1 MSYCIMFYIILHTQ
15 WYPHLRKLC
24 RRWGPR
30 HRSLRCRRSWNWER
44 CRSSMPFYL
53 AISSGV
59 GFFNIIPHMYRYLYI
74 YIYMFVYIYIC
85 ICSYIYRY
93 TYIDIWTY
101 MSIRPYTR
109 GLPGAATREWGVSD
123 ACGDSPEA
131 RSLGVTKHWYWLWLV
146 VRSVEESRWKRE
158 SDGYK
163 MLVACVSP
171 QK

>member
-74 YIYMFVYIYIC
+74 YIYIHVRLYIYIYVYMF
-85 ICSYIYRY
+85 IYLSIYIYRY
-93 TYIDIWTY
+93 MDVYVNTT
-101 MSIRPYTR
+101 
-109 GLPGAATREWGVSD
+109 LHQGV
-123 ACGDSPEA
+123 A
-131 RSLGVTKHWYWLWLV
+131 RSCHQRVRCLRHLRRLPWGAQPGCHQALVLTMAGGQKRGGITVETRKWWL
-146 VRSVEESRWKRE
+146 
-158 SDGYK
+158 
-163 MLVACVSP
+163 
-171 QK
+171 